1 MYTGRRG
8 KIGRMEPSN
17 LNLLAAFLGGM
28 ASFLLPCVL
37 PLVPTYLLYLSGERG
52 RPFKNAVFFV
62 LGFSAVFILLFGLPT
77 TLLGSWLYSYKDTL
91 ARIGGLLFI
100 LFGLY
105 MLGVRIPIPFLS
117 AGGGA
122 VAGYQGDPSRPVGA
136 FLMGVVLA
144 LGWTP
149 CIGPVLTMI
158 LALVFNQGGLIG
170 LLYLVAYT
178 AGLAVPFLLVALF
191 TDQAIAFIRK
201 NARIAQYVE
210 YASGVLLIVV
220 GVLMLSGYWAQ
231 ISHYLARFG
240 G

>member
-1 MYTGRRG
+1 
-8 KIGRMEPSN
+8 MEPSN
-17 LNLLAAFLGGM
+17 LNLFAAFLGGM

-62 LGFSAVFILLFGLPT
+62 LGFSVVFILLFGLPT
-77 TLLGSWLYSYKDTL
+77 TLLGNWLYSYKETL
-91 ARIGGLLFI
+91 ARIGGVLFI

-149 CIGPVLTMI
+149 CIGPVLTLI
-158 LALVFNQGGLIG
+158 LALVFNQGGLVG
-170 LLYLVAYT
+170 LIYVVAYT
-178 AGLAVPFLLVALF
+178 LGLAVPFLLVALF
-191 TDQAIAFIRK
+191 TDRAVAFIRR

-210 YASGVLLIVV
+210 YASGVFLILV
-220 GVLMLSGYWAQ
+220 GLAMVTGYWAH
-231 ISHYLARFG
+231 ISHYFARLG
-240 G
+240 V